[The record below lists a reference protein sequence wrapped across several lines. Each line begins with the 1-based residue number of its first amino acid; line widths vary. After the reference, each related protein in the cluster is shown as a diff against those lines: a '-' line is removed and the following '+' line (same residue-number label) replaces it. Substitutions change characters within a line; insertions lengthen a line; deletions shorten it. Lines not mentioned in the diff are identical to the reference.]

1 MFQNQNL
8 PKSIKVENR
17 KFNIRTDFRTW
28 IDVEMI
34 LNDDLI
40 LPQFKLFVMAN
51 NLDLFYGNDE
61 IFNYDMGTVLDSVFS
76 FWRMNQPSSNNSSKQ
91 SHTTDIAYDYEV
103 DYGLITAAF
112 MQQYHINLQQMN
124 FHWFTYKS
132 LFDGLTDATQF
143 VKIVGYRTIDLNK
156 VSKEER
162 NRYRELKEMY
172 RINKTKTARR
182 RRSQKEIEAEL
193 LAK

>member
-1 MFQNQNL
+1 MFQDQNL
-8 PKSIKVENR
+8 PKSIKVEN
-17 KFNIRTDFRTW
+17 KNFNIRTDFRTW
-28 IDVEMI
+28 IDVELI

-40 LPQFKLFVMAN
+40 PPQFKLFVMAN

-61 IFNYDMGTVLDSVFS
+61 IFNYDMGTVLNGVFS
-76 FWRMNQPSSNNSSKQ
+76 FWRMNQEPSNTSKS

-112 MQQYHINLQQMN
+112 MQQYRINLQETN

-156 VSKEER
+156 VPKEER
-162 NRYRELKEMY
+162 KRYQELKEMY
-172 RINKTKTARR
+172 RIDKTKTTRR

>member
-1 MFQNQNL
+1 MFQDQNL

-17 KFNIRTDFRTW
+17 NFNIRTDFRTW
-28 IDVEMI
+28 IDVELI

-40 LPQFKLFVMAN
+40 PPQFKLFVMTN

-61 IFNYDMGTVLDSVFS
+61 IFNYDMGTVLNSVFS
-76 FWRMNQPSSNNSSKQ
+76 FWRMNQEPSNTSKSN
-91 SHTTDIAYDYEV
+91 HTTDIAYDYEV

-112 MQQYHINLQQMN
+112 MQQYRINLQETN

-156 VSKEER
+156 VPKEER
-162 NRYRELKEMY
+162 KRYQELKEMY
-172 RINKTKTARR
+172 RINKTKTTRR